1 MAYRFEKL
9 EVWTR
14 ALDYSD
20 QVHDIAQQLPKHE
33 RYNLADQ
40 MTRAANSIALNVAEG
55 STGLSDAEQD
65 RFLRIAVRS
74 LLETV
79 ATLHLVKRREY
90 LDDVEFLREAYRES
104 ETLFAKLQAFRSS
117 LDTDTS
123 VREETIGYDDGVPF

>member
-1 MAYRFEKL
+1 MAYKFEQL
-9 EVWTR
+9 EVWQR
-14 ALDYSD
+14 ALDYAD
-20 QVHDIAQQLPKHE
+20 QIYDIAEQLPKHE

-79 ATLHLVKRREY
+79 ASLHLISRRDY
-90 LDDVEFLREAYRES
+90 LDDPAPLRDAYRES

-117 LDTDTS
+117 LDTDST
-123 VREETIGYDDGVPF
+123 VQEEPIEYNDGAPF

>member
-1 MAYRFEKL
+1 MAYKFEQL
-9 EVWTR
+9 EVWNR
-14 ALDYSD
+14 ALDYAD
-20 QVHDIAQQLPKHE
+20 QIYEVAEQLPKHE

-65 RFLRIAVRS
+65 RFLRIAIRS

-79 ATLHLVKRREY
+79 ASLHLVKRRDY
-90 LDDVEFLREAYRES
+90 LDDADPLREAYRES

-117 LDTDTS
+117 LDHDST
-123 VREETIGYDDGVPF
+123 VREEPPEYEDGVPF